1 MRRTIIY
8 MSLLFILLSKRSQ
21 AQSPNIIVIIADDM
35 GWNQVSSDKTTSI
48 NGTSYPSDFFETP
61 NIDNLASEG
70 IAFPNAYV
78 NGANCAPTRAA
89 ILSGQYAAR
98 DHNNIFTVDI
108 GGDGLNR
115 GNTAANSTLIGP
127 EMGINSNNL
136 DEIPSSA
143 ITIAETLKAAE
154 YTTAHFGKYHV
165 GEYENEDSFNNAP
178 KDQGFDFNYGGGTDG
193 GPGSGGY
200 FATSASPYTFNDN
213 VGLELDVFADP
224 YSEVESMELS
234 IDHDNYPLTGTP
246 KHVTDALVEAAF
258 DFMDNHSSDPFFMH
272 FSNYAIHGPFNPQ
285 DARVDLRAKYN
296 DKETNTSSSIYNHDS
311 KPGQAALAEGMDQAI
326 GRLVQYLKDTDDPRR
341 PGHKLS
347 ENTLVYFISDNGDAI
362 KRSVNFQEQSPL
374 KGMKGEYYEGGIRN
388 VTFVWSEA
396 SWLANKGTV
405 NETPII
411 AFDIYPTLA
420 EAANTSL
427 PENYDIDGQSQWQML
442 TTGALMT
449 RESLFWHHP
458 GYLIDSKRDSRPV
471 TVVRKG
477 AYKLMHFY
485 ETSEYE
491 LYDLSSDLN
500 EATNLLPT
508 NNQDIINLANDL
520 IADMRGHLIET
531 SAPMPTYRNGGGS
544 VPYPNF
550 LVKTSSC
557 VAIDS
562 PTAFWDFD
570 TGNNT
575 NDTTGN
581 DNNSVSSTI
590 DVKYS
595 TTDFKEGDRSIV
607 FDGATSIEYSNA
619 EESFLRGEISE
630 RSVSVWIKPSNLIG
644 VQNIF
649 DEGGTSKG
657 IALRL
662 NNNNL
667 ELVVRSSTA
676 TFVELDTVF
685 PSDDE
690 WHHIAFI
697 YDGRNSSNQNVTLYL
712 DGVSVASITNS
723 IPELI
728 GNHSGSGIG
737 GRIGGGD
744 SFGNTEN
751 NFFKGKMDAFAVYDN
766 VLSGSAI
773 ENAVQTFYYDADED
787 GYASSK
793 VLSCSNPGPGFNLT
807 ELSLGDCDD
816 SSNQIHPNAIELPDG
831 LDNDCDGLVDEE
843 IVYEFNDS
851 WSPVDVNGFQT
862 DASII
867 ITSGDAIINQN
878 TSSNSITINPG
889 SSLTL
894 DAGINITTKEAALG
908 LTLESTSST
917 YSSLFIEGRVSGNI
931 FYKRY
936 VNAYTDDGVSN
947 DNDLVSAPL
956 TGQTFGDFA
965 VANSNLFENPSAPT
979 EKAFA
984 PFDKASGSYINYDTS
999 VNASTLITAGTGYRA
1014 ASSDGDTFIFTGT
1027 VETGNVSLNIT
1038 DSGAAYADWNLIGNP
1053 YPSYVDLS
1061 AFLNHEV
1068 ASGVKNIDL
1077 LEAASG
1083 VYGYD
1088 GDLSNGWDII
1098 TLANVGTRLLA
1109 PGQGFFVA
1117 ADADDVAAYDLEF
1130 TPSMRTT
1137 GSDDDFIVGRNSNP
1151 LTFLELNTS
1160 TINASYNTSFYFNDT
1175 ATSGL
1180 DAGYDAVLW
1189 GDAIPDFS
1197 IYSHLVEDNT
1207 GAPMALQALAST
1219 DVSDSTVPLGVVA
1232 NAGEVLT
1239 FSISDL
1245 NLPTN
1250 IKVYLE
1256 DTVTSAIT
1264 LLTEQ
1269 DYSLTPTVN
1278 LTGTGRFFLRFSD
1291 SALSLA
1297 DSQIETIQIYKDQTQ
1312 KTVFI
1317 NGLLTQPT
1325 IGYVY
1330 DLQGRVVQSKA
1341 LEANRVSQQMD
1352 VSRLSTGIYLVTITN
1367 NQNRYTKKIV
1377 VN

>member
-1 MRRTIIY
+1 MLACLACTFLYAQIPSYYTSVDFSQNGEDLKNDLTNLIGTQTSLPYSSSATDTWDVIQESDLLTIQDVLLIYGFDDTDGDPVTDRLRNKDLLCNFTGSSCIGYWNREHVYPKSLATPPLVTTSAGPGTDVHNLRAADFQMNSTRNNNEYVTGSGDAGLTTNGFYPGDEYKGDVARIIMYMYTRYPSQCAANDVGYGTSSYNTNIPDIFLNWNYEDPVSQFEIDRNEVIYSYQGNRNPYIDNPFIATLIWGGPVAPDTWGTTQDPRVQFVSNQSSISETDTTVTTNIPVTFYGYDAPVGITVTVNTASTAESEDYVLNTNSLNFNDNGTQQISVTINDDVDYDDETLILDISVSSGTADLGTSQHTISILDDELPTIIITEIMQDPNAVFDEDGEY
-8 MSLLFILLSKRSQ
+8 FEIYNAGSSSVDLNGWTLSDNDGESHNISSELIIASEGFLVLGRNADTATNGNVNVNYQYSSFFLANGGDEIILSNDDGFEIDRVDYDDGTNWPYTAGAAMIYQGSTSENNNEVSFWTEATTAENITPNLGSPGLSGTGQFLDYLVYANGAWNTEPSITTSSKNAIIRANQSEIFESDILLNDLSLELN
-21 AQSPNIIVIIADDM
+21 ATLTILADA
-35 GWNQVSSDKTTSI
+35 SLSI
-48 NGTSYPSDFFETP
+48 ET
-61 NIDNLASEG
+61 IDNLGS
-70 IAFPNAYV
+70 
-78 NGANCAPTRAA
+78 
-89 ILSGQYAAR
+89 IL
-98 DHNNIFTVDI
+98 
-108 GGDGLNR
+108 L
-115 GNTAANSTLIGP
+115 NST
-127 EMGINSNNL
+127 S
-136 DEIPSSA
+136 
-143 ITIAETLKAAE
+143 T
-154 YTTAHFGKYHV
+154 
-165 GEYENEDSFNNAP
+165 
-178 KDQGFDFNYGGGTDG
+178 
-193 GPGSGGY
+193 
-200 FATSASPYTFNDN
+200 
-213 VGLELDVFADP
+213 
-224 YSEVESMELS
+224 
-234 IDHDNYPLTGTP
+234 
-246 KHVTDALVEAAF
+246 
-258 DFMDNHSSDPFFMH
+258 
-272 FSNYAIHGPFNPQ
+272 NYASLI
-285 DARVDLRAKYN
+285 
-296 DKETNTSSSIYNHDS
+296 TNIT
-311 KPGQAALAEGMDQAI
+311 E
-326 GRLVQYLKDTDDPRR
+326 
-341 PGHKLS
+341 
-347 ENTLVYFISDNGDAI
+347 
-362 KRSVNFQEQSPL
+362 
-374 KGMKGEYYEGGIRN
+374 
-388 VTFVWSEA
+388 
-396 SWLANKGTV
+396 
-405 NETPII
+405 
-411 AFDIYPTLA
+411 
-420 EAANTSL
+420 
-427 PENYDIDGQSQWQML
+427 
-442 TTGALMT
+442 TTG
-449 RESLFWHHP
+449 
-458 GYLIDSKRDSRPV
+458 D
-471 TVVRKG
+471 
-477 AYKLMHFY
+477 
-485 ETSEYE
+485 
-491 LYDLSSDLN
+491 
-500 EATNLLPT
+500 
-508 NNQDIINLANDL
+508 
-520 IADMRGHLIET
+520 
-531 SAPMPTYRNGGGS
+531 
-544 VPYPNF
+544 
-550 LVKTSSC
+550 
-557 VAIDS
+557 
-562 PTAFWDFD
+562 
-570 TGNNT
+570 
-575 NDTTGN
+575 
-581 DNNSVSSTI
+581 
-590 DVKYS
+590 
-595 TTDFKEGDRSIV
+595 
-607 FDGATSIEYSNA
+607 
-619 EESFLRGEISE
+619 
-630 RSVSVWIKPSNLIG
+630 
-644 VQNIF
+644 
-649 DEGGTSKG
+649 
-657 IALRL
+657 
-662 NNNNL
+662 
-667 ELVVRSSTA
+667 
-676 TFVELDTVF
+676 
-685 PSDDE
+685 
-690 WHHIAFI
+690 
-697 YDGRNSSNQNVTLYL
+697 
-712 DGVSVASITNS
+712 
-723 IPELI
+723 
-728 GNHSGSGIG
+728 
-737 GRIGGGD
+737 
-744 SFGNTEN
+744 
-751 NFFKGKMDAFAVYDN
+751 
-766 VLSGSAI
+766 
-773 ENAVQTFYYDADED
+773 
-787 GYASSK
+787 
-793 VLSCSNPGPGFNLT
+793 
-807 ELSLGDCDD
+807 
-816 SSNQIHPNAIELPDG
+816 
-831 LDNDCDGLVDEE
+831 
-843 IVYEFNDS
+843 
-851 WSPVDVNGFQT
+851 
-862 DASII
+862 
-867 ITSGDAIINQN
+867 
-878 TSSNSITINPG
+878 
-889 SSLTL
+889 
-894 DAGINITTKEAALG
+894 
-908 LTLESTSST
+908 
-917 YSSLFIEGRVSGNI
+917 I
-931 FYKRY
+931 FYNRH

-1038 DSGAAYADWNLIGNP
+1038 DSGTAYADWNLIGNP

-1189 GDAIPDFS
+1189 GDAVPDFS